1 MESPYPSTFLCEDS
15 KRGFFSFSDFTETKV
30 VSIFIFPILD
40 VALHATKTR
49 YNSKLPT
56 AKICPTKL
64 SISSEENIIMKVYPL
79 PIFWFSLTAHGV
91 QSLPDIGAH
100 G

>member
-40 VALHATKTR
+40 V
-49 YNSKLPT
+49 
-56 AKICPTKL
+56 
-64 SISSEENIIMKVYPL
+64 E
-79 PIFWFSLTAHGV
+79 FSLLIPCFPVVLLWYWTAGIR
-91 QSLPDIGAH
+91 LPVAL
-100 G
+100 